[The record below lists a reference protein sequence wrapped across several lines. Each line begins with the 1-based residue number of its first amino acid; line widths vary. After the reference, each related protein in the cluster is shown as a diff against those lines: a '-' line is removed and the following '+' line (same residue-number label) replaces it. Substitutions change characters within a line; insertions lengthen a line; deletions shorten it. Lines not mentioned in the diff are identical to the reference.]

1 MSTGI
6 VQRRY
11 RHFAWLHER
20 LCDRYPFILMPPM
33 PDKQVQGR
41 FELVFIE
48 RRRRQLERYM
58 NRIAM
63 HPVLRSAPIFIEFLK
78 AAVLPVHASSRETIT
93 TCLRS
98 KLTRGAFDFCMGP
111 CRTRYAQTRPRSP
124 VWLALRQPAAAL
136 QRQPVRPTGP

>member
-63 HPVLRSAPIFIEFLK
+63 HPVLRSSPIFIEFLK
-78 AAVLPVHASSRETIT
+78 ATVLPVRSSECALKARAWLLTPEWREAI
-93 TCLRS
+93 RAG
-98 KLTRGAFDFCMGP
+98 R
-111 CRTRYAQTRPRSP
+111 CRTRSAQARSRKP
-124 VWLALRQPAAAL
+124 VWRARRPPPAAP
-136 QRQPVRPTGP
+136 QRPPAWPTGP